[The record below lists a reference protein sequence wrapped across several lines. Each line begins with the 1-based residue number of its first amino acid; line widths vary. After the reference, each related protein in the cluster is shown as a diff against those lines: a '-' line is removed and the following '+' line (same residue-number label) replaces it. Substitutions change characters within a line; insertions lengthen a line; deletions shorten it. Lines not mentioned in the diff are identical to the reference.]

1 MSRPGPTRRY
11 PRTARLNRV
20 VQEIVAEEL
29 EAADDPR
36 LGFVT
41 VVDVEVA
48 QDLKE
53 ALVWYTWLP
62 ADPDGSVAAPH
73 DLADAEA
80 LALLAEARTERDE
93 ALAEMGRRIHV
104 ELNRQVRMRAI
115 PRLTF
120 REDPAAQAGAR
131 VERILRG
138 LDLSSTA
145 GTDDPSA
152 EVDDPGGP
160 SLR

>member
-1 MSRPGPTRRY
+1 VSRPGPTRRY

-29 EAADDPR
+29 EQAADDR

-53 ALVWYTWLP
+53 AVVWFTWLP
-62 ADPDGSVAAPH
+62 ADEDGSVAAPH
-73 DLADAEA
+73 DLADDEA
-80 LALLAEARTERDE
+80 ATQLADARAERDE
-93 ALAEMGRRIHV
+93 ALAQMARRIHV

-138 LDLSSTA
+138 LDLGPTA
-145 GTDDPSA
+145 DSDDPSA
-152 EVDDPGGP
+152 EADDPGDP

>member
-1 MSRPGPTRRY
+1 MTRPGPTRRY

-53 ALVWYTWLP
+53 AVVWYTWLP
-62 ADPDGSVAAPH
+62 ADADGSVAPPH
-73 DLADAEA
+73 DLADDDAA
-80 LALLAEARTERDE
+80 AQLAEDRAVRDE
-93 ALAEMGRRIHV
+93 ALAELGREIHA

-138 LDLSSTA
+138 LDLGPATDP
-145 GTDDPSA
+145 DDPS
-152 EVDDPGGP
+152 DDPDGP
-160 SLR
+160 PSR